1 MVSYKRL
8 DPNNPLRP
16 FERRRAIFEQKKQED
31 FCNKFFKEF
40 LAFCENLLVWGFLLL
55 IQLTSLDTIKHRI
68 RTTLHKFR
76 QNTANVNDITL
87 GEVDHSQKDIGKN
100 LKSD

>member
-8 DPNNPLRP
+8 DPNNPPRL

-40 LAFCENLLVWGFLLL
+40 LAFCENLLVWDF
-55 IQLTSLDTIKHRI
+55 LDTIKHRI
-68 RTTLHKFR
+68 RTFLHKFR

-87 GEVDHSQKDIGKN
+87 GGGDHSQKDIGKN